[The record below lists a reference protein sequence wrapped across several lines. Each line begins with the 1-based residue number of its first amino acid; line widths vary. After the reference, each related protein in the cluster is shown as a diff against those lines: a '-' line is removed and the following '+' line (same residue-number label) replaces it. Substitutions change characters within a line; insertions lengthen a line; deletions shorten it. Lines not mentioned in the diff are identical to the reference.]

1 MTPIP
6 MTMILFPDVMMLDVV
21 GPLQVFSTA
30 NRFADGAFYKLRTI
44 SEDGQPVVG
53 ESGLVLMADAG
64 FEADLPPG
72 DLFTPGGPGVDRQC
86 ANAVMIDF
94 LQQAAPKQRR
104 VASVCSGS
112 LLLAEAGLL
121 DGREAT
127 CHWSRTP
134 DLWRRY
140 PAVQWLPDEI
150 YTRDENIF
158 TSAGVTAG
166 IDLALAMV
174 EEDLGSG
181 VALEV
186 ARELVVYVRRS
197 GGQSQYSR
205 PLRAQS
211 AASPRIRQLCEA
223 IAAEPAADWRVARM
237 SEFANLTERSL
248 HRLFIRE
255 FGESPSRFVEGVR
268 VDFARNALEQ
278 TPASFDAVAGLS
290 GLRDAQTLRRA
301 FAKHLGLTPGAYRSR
316 FRSAG

>member
-1 MTPIP
+1 
-6 MTMILFPDVMMLDVV
+6 MILFPDVMMLDVV

-30 NRFADGAFYKLRTI
+30 NRFLEQPFYRVRTV
-44 SEDGQPVVG
+44 SEDGCPVVG
-53 ESGLVLMADAG
+53 ESGLALLADAG
-64 FEADLPPG
+64 FDADLPSG

-86 ANAVMIDF
+86 RNPVLIDF
-94 LQQAAPKQRR
+94 LRRAAPQQRR

-121 DGREAT
+121 DNRQAT

-140 PAVQWLPDEI
+140 PGVRWLPDEI
-150 YTRDENIF
+150 YTRDGKVF

-174 EEDLGSG
+174 EEDLGSE

-211 AASPRIRQLCEA
+211 ASAPGLRRLCEA
-223 IAAEPAADWRVARM
+223 IAAEPAADWRVTRM
-237 SEFANLTERSL
+237 STFANLTERSL
-248 HRLFIRE
+248 HRLFIKE
-255 FGESPSRFVEGVR
+255 FGESPSRFVEGLR

-278 TPASFDAVAGLS
+278 TAASFDQVAALS

-316 FRSAG
+316 FRSTA

>member
-1 MTPIP
+1 MV
-6 MTMILFPDVMMLDVV
+6 LFPDVMMLDVV

-30 NRFADGAFYKLRTI
+30 NRFVDQAFYKVRTT
-44 SEDGQPVVG
+44 SLDGNPVRG

-64 FEADLPPG
+64 FETDLPPG
-72 DLFTPGGPGVDRQC
+72 DLFVPGGPGVDRQC
-86 ANAVMIDF
+86 ANAAMVEF
-94 LQQAAPKQRR
+94 LRQAAPEQRR
-104 VASVCSGS
+104 IASVCSGS

-121 DGREAT
+121 DGRKAT

-140 PAVQWLPDEI
+140 PSVNWLPDEI
-150 YTRDENIF
+150 YTQEENIF

-174 EEDLGSG
+174 EEDLGSD
-181 VALEV
+181 VTLEV

-211 AASPRIRQLCEA
+211 AASPRIRKLCEA
-223 IAAEPAADWRVARM
+223 VAAEPAADWRVTRM

-255 FGESPSRFVEGVR
+255 FGESPSRYVEGVR

-278 TPASFDAVAGLS
+278 TPASFDAVASLS

-301 FAKHLGLTPGAYRSR
+301 FAKHLGLTPGVYRSR

>member
-1 MTPIP
+1 MSI
-6 MTMILFPDVMMLDVV
+6 TMILFPDVMMLDVV

-30 NRFADGAFYKLRTI
+30 NRFLDKSVYRVRTI
-44 SEDGQPVVG
+44 SEDGDPVSG
-53 ESGLVLMADAG
+53 ESGLTLMADAG
-64 FEADLPPG
+64 FGADLPDG
-72 DLFTPGGPGVDRQC
+72 DLFTPGGPGVNRQC
-86 ANAVMIDF
+86 GNPAMIDF
-94 LQQAAPKQRR
+94 LKQAAPRQRR

-121 DGREAT
+121 DGRTAT

-134 DLWRRY
+134 ELWRRY
-140 PAVQWLPDEI
+140 PGVRWLPDEI
-150 YTRDENIF
+150 YTRDGNVF

-174 EEDLGSG
+174 EQDLGG
-181 VALEV
+181 EVALEV
-186 ARELVVYVRRS
+186 ARELVVYMRRS

-205 PLRAQS
+205 PLRAQG
-211 AASPRIRQLCEA
+211 AASPRLRRLCEA
-223 IAAEPAADWRVARM
+223 IAADPTADWRVTRM
-237 SEFANLTERSL
+237 SAFANLTERSL

-255 FGESPSRFVEGVR
+255 FGESPSRFVEGIR

-278 TPASFDAVAGLS
+278 TAASFDEVAALS

-316 FRSAG
+316 FQASG